1 LRCESFGD
9 ELVILK
15 RARQSA
21 RLAGFVA
28 ITSTMLALYLSADA
42 VALEKDRDRV
52 RDVWTR
58 RWSRALLRLFGI
70 NREIEGIC
78 APATRGRL
86 VVANHRSTIDIG
98 IMLENFGGRM
108 VSRADLAKWPVIG
121 IAARKSGTVFV
132 DRSKKSSG
140 AAVIR
145 AMSDLLSHGHTV
157 CVFPEGTTFA
167 DDEVRSFHPGGFVA
181 AARARAEIIPVG
193 IVYDHGSEAAF
204 VDEPFMAHLARLAGA
219 APSRVK
225 VVIGKPIDA
234 AGDARALAIAV
245 RDEVQSLVNRGR
257 ASF

>member
-1 LRCESFGD
+1 
-9 ELVILK
+9 VIPK

-28 ITSTMLALYLSADA
+28 ITSAMLPLYLAADA
-42 VALEKDRDRV
+42 AAHEEDRDHV

-70 NREIEGIC
+70 HREIEGIC
-78 APATRGRL
+78 APPTRGRL

-145 AMSDLLSHGHTV
+145 AMVDLLAAGHTV

-167 DDEVRSFHPGGFVA
+167 DDQVRSFHPGGFVA
-181 AARARAEIIPVG
+181 AARAHAEIIPVG

-204 VDEPFMAHLARLAGA
+204 VDEPFMEHLKRLAGA

-225 VVIGKPIDA
+225 VVIGEPIDA
-234 AGDARALAIAV
+234 EGDSRELATRAHDAV
-245 RDEVQSLVNRGR
+245 QALVNQGR
-257 ASF
+257 ASFK